1 MLRFLFFGLI
11 PLMLIFAAPVF
22 QLILSIKALKGKTK
36 LNLLWVSFIDLI
48 LGVLLPVGATFISIY
63 GLPPGT
69 KCATGSV
76 GLVLGGWMITAMTV
90 PIIGIVMSALY
101 HFKHKSGLS

>member
-36 LNLLWVSFIDLI
+36 LNLLWVSFIALI

-76 GLVLGGWMITAMTV
+76 GLVLGGVDDYGDDSTDYRNCDV
-90 PIIGIVMSALY
+90 CIVSL
-101 HFKHKSGLS
+101 